1 MEADFNYHGDV
12 VVFDLDDT
20 LMLERDYCRSGFR
33 LIAGMLAARHGAQ
46 WLGISKRLD
55 TILRRRGAYFDF
67 LETQLAREAGLSD
80 AALRSEMQQLVDA
93 YRSHVPKRLNLR
105 PGVREMLDELRRRRV
120 VMAMITDGRSVTQR
134 AKLKALG
141 IEKYFHPANILI
153 SQETS
158 ADKSTPAN
166 FECIVRR
173 YPEARRFHYVADN
186 VAKDFLMPSL
196 MGWQTWRVPP
206 HHDEVHTAIQPAD
219 TFQQPQNEM
228 HAFSDIFVAVKGG

>member
-120 VMAMITDGRSVTQR
+120 VMAMITDGRSVTHR
-134 AKLKALG
+134 
-141 IEKYFHPANILI
+141 EIL
-153 SQETS
+153 SSRQ
-158 ADKSTPAN
+158 
-166 FECIVRR
+166 
-173 YPEARRFHYVADN
+173 H
-186 VAKDFLMPSL
+186 
-196 MGWQTWRVPP
+196 
-206 HHDEVHTAIQPAD
+206 
-219 TFQQPQNEM
+219 
-228 HAFSDIFVAVKGG
+228 SDITRDLGRQKHPCQLRVHRAPVSRSAPLPLCGRQCGQRLPHAQPYGLADLEGATAPR